1 MRRGFDRSI
10 LPTQPPPKGE
20 RYAGV
25 DRGSR
30 FNTWFRERL
39 DEAGVTNKRFAEI
52 INQPYRTVMCWRK
65 RSDPRPWTQK
75 TIAKG
80 LASLGLGEYEE
91 IREEIAKSCR
101 RDKRRI

>member
-25 DRGSR
+25 DKGSR

-52 INQPYRTVMCWRK
+52 IKQPYRTVMCWRK

-91 IREEIAKSCR
+91 IREEIAELCR